1 MDALALLCNLYGDG
15 PSTLKRLRAHGV
27 LRIEDL
33 GARQAGDLATL
44 LALTPAITRRF
55 LKEASALEQRVLDS
69 ADAVNPVEQAHAPKR
84 AGREVVRGKQAM
96 LAAAA
101 QLWTELDRTS
111 PVPQTQHATES
122 AHVQE
127 EPVVKDGTPLA
138 AAELDRATFEALHGI
153 GIRTLE
159 DLAGM
164 DSEVVAAASGLGL
177 SQVLFA
183 QGLARREARAQ
194 IECTQRAA
202 PSDAP
207 EELVVCILQPS
218 APTDSRFSPS
228 ERAPAQWLS
237 EPSGSQC
244 EHEPAAD
251 EGAGPFA

>member
-33 GARQAGDLATL
+33 GARQAGDLATV
-44 LALTPAITRRF
+44 LALTPAIARRF
-55 LKEASALEQRVLDS
+55 LKEASALEKRVLDS
-69 ADAVNPVEQAHAPKR
+69 EDAVNPAPPVPAPKR
-84 AGREVVRGKQAM
+84 VGREVVRGKKAM

-101 QLWTELDRTS
+101 QLWTELDRSS
-111 PVPQTQHATES
+111 PVTQAQPAVES
-122 AHVQE
+122 ARVQE
-127 EPVVKDGTPLA
+127 EPVQEGGTPLA
-138 AAELDRATFEALHGI
+138 AAELDRATFEALHSI

-164 DSEVVAAASGLGL
+164 DSEIVAAASGLGL

-194 IECTQRAA
+194 IECAQRAA
-202 PSDAP
+202 PADAS

-218 APTDSRFSPS
+218 TRTDSRFSPS

-237 EPSGSQC
+237 ETSGSQC

>member
-15 PSTLKRLRAHGV
+15 PSTLKRLRAHGL

-33 GARQAGDLATL
+33 CARQAGDLATV
-44 LALTPAITRRF
+44 LALTPAIARRF
-55 LKEASALEQRVLDS
+55 LKEASALEQRVLNS
-69 ADAVNPVEQAHAPKR
+69 EDAVKPVEQAPAPKR

-101 QLWTELDRTS
+101 QRWTELDRTS
-111 PVPQTQHATES
+111 PVLHTQHVAQPE
-122 AHVQE
+122 HVQE
-127 EPVVKDGTPLA
+127 APVVEGGTPLA

-164 DSEVVAAASGLGL
+164 DSEIVAAAAGLGL

-194 IECTQRAA
+194 IECAQRAA
-202 PSDAP
+202 PADDSL
-207 EELVVCILQPS
+207 ELVVCILKP
-218 APTDSRFSPS
+218 AARTDARFSPS
-228 ERAPAQWLS
+228 ERAPAQWLP
-237 EPSGSQC
+237 EPSGLQC
-244 EHEPAAD
+244 EHESVAD

>member
-33 GARQAGDLATL
+33 GARQAGDLATV
-44 LALTPAITRRF
+44 LALTPAIARRF
-55 LKEASALEQRVLDS
+55 LKEASALEKRVLDS
-69 ADAVNPVEQAHAPKR
+69 DEAAQPAQKTPAPVR
-84 AGREVVRGKQAM
+84 VGREVVRGKQAM

-101 QLWTELDRTS
+101 QLWTELDRSS
-111 PVPQTQHATES
+111 PLPQTQPA
-122 AHVQE
+122 A
-127 EPVVKDGTPLA
+127 EPAAFLAEPLAQVGTPLA
-138 AAELDRATFEALHGI
+138 AAELDRATFEALHGS

-164 DSEVVAAASGLGL
+164 DSEVVAAACGLGL

-194 IECTQRAA
+194 IECAQRAA
-202 PSDAP
+202 PADVS

-218 APTDSRFSPS
+218 ARTDSRFSPS
-228 ERAPAQWLS
+228 ERAPAEWLS
-237 EPSGSQC
+237 EHSVSHCKQ
-244 EHEPAAD
+244 EPAAD
-251 EGAGPFA
+251 DGPGPFA

>member
-33 GARQAGDLATL
+33 GARQAGELATL
-44 LALTPAITRRF
+44 LALTPAIARRF
-55 LKEASALEQRVLDS
+55 LKEASALEKRVLDS
-69 ADAVNPVEQAHAPKR
+69 EDAVQPAREAPAPAR
-84 AGREVVRGKQAM
+84 VGREVVRGKQAM

-111 PVPQTQHATES
+111 PVPVAQPAAGP
-122 AHVQE
+122 AHIE
-127 EPVVKDGTPLA
+127 AEPVVESGTPLA
-138 AAELDRATFEALHGI
+138 AAELDRATFEALHSV

-164 DSEVVAAASGLGL
+164 DSEAVAAACGLGL

-194 IECTQRAA
+194 IECAQRAA
-202 PSDAP
+202 AADAS
-207 EELVVCILQPS
+207 EELVVCVLQPS
-218 APTDSRFSPS
+218 ARADSRFSPS
-228 ERAPAQWLS
+228 ERAPAEWLS

-251 EGAGPFA
+251 DGAGPFA